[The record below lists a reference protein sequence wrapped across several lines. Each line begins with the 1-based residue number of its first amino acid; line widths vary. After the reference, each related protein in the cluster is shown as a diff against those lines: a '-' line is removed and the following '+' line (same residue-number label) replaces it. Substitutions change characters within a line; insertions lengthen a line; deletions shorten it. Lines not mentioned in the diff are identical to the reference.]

1 MDAEY
6 TYSDFNEVDGMTAV
20 CLTKHLL
27 NYKYPELTVGATYR
41 ISRIAVSRS
50 YTDIML
56 DGFGHKEFNAGC
68 FDIYED
74 DQLAENIR
82 KDPRFFATS
91 FRDFCKKLRPKFL
104 TEATETISIPA
115 HLKHIERKFGVK
127 ILYAV
132 ESGSRAWGFESA
144 DSDWDVRFIYVHRPE
159 WYFCIKKQ
167 RDVIEHIF
175 GDNVDLAGWELRKA
189 LEMVRRGNP
198 QVFEWLN
205 SPKIYYADEVFLQ
218 RIGSVAPLY
227 FNPLKAMYHYTRIY
241 QKYNE
246 RYLQNGCYTAK
257 RFLYY
262 LRGVLACCWIELNY
276 TLPPVAFSQL
286 VDAVVEDSEQK
297 SKIERLIELKK
308 CGNEGTV
315 QTVDSKLMLYARQQ
329 AAYFDKRVGT
339 FRPAQNRVQ
348 TDALDSILFDMVQ
361 SHWQQTE

>member
-6 TYSDFNEVDGMTAV
+6 TNSEFNEVDGMTAV
-20 CLTKHLL
+20 CRTSHLL

-41 ISRIAVSRS
+41 ISHIAVSRTH
-50 YTDIML
+50 TDIML
-56 DGFGHKEFNAGC
+56 DGFGNKEYNADC

-74 DQLAENIR
+74 GQLAENIR
-82 KDPRFFATS
+82 KDSRFFATS
-91 FRDFCKKLRPKFL
+91 FREFCKRLRPKFL
-104 TEATETISIPA
+104 TEATESVSIPA
-115 HLKHIERKFGVK
+115 HLKHIERKFDVK

-144 DSDWDVRFIYVHRPE
+144 NSDWDVRFIYVHRPE
-159 WYFCIKKQ
+159 WYFRIKEQ

-205 SPKIYYADEVFLQ
+205 SPKVYYADDEFLQ
-218 RIGSVAPLY
+218 RISSVAPQY
-227 FNPLKAMYHYTRIY
+227 FNPIKAMYHYTRIY
-241 QKYNE
+241 QKHNE
-246 RYLQNGCYTAK
+246 RYLQNGSYTAK

-262 LRGVLACCWIELNY
+262 LRGVLACRWIELNQ

-286 VDAVVEDSEQK
+286 VDAVVEDSEQRA
-297 SKIERLIELKK
+297 KIEQLIEQKK
-308 CGNEGTV
+308 SGNEGRV
-315 QTVDSKLMLYARQQ
+315 QSVDSKLMLYARQQ
-329 AAYFDKRVGT
+329 ADYFNERVGT
-339 FRPAQNRVQ
+339 FRPAQNRVP